1 MITPCYIKHNNH
13 DKLGHNNLYSYFVYN
28 EAPNDN
34 SLLYKAQYIYNK
46 IIIIKKKKNVGIYI
60 YSECVKFII

>member
-28 EAPNDN
+28 EAPDDN
-34 SLLYKAQYIYNK
+34 SLLYKAQCIYK
-46 IIIIKKKKNVGIYI
+46 KKLIIIKKKCRNLYI
-60 YSECVKFII
+60 

>member
-13 DKLGHNNLYSYFVYN
+13 DKLGHNNLYSYFVKN

-34 SLLYKAQYIYNK
+34 SLLYKAQYIK
-46 IIIIKKKKNVGIYI
+46 KKKKKNCRYLYI
-60 YSECVKFII
+60 

>member
-1 MITPCYIKHNNH
+1 MITSCYIKHNNH

-34 SLLYKAQYIYNK
+34 SLLYKAQYIYRKKNNN
-46 IIIIKKKKNVGIYI
+46 KKKN
-60 YSECVKFII
+60 